1 MAGWLTR
8 KADGVYRAF
17 VFFAGDIRRL
27 HSVPWVTW
35 SRHPHAVSYEEVL
48 LALPSVEYGDVG
60 LHRDWGYLSNVAIP
74 GFMKHAWI
82 YVQNGTSRP
91 EIVEAIS
98 EGVVCRSPIYPMHS
112 DYAIILTPSKKV
124 GITEEERKGACLKAR
139 QIVGEKYDHRFEFD
153 IEAELKF
160 YSGQSIDEARDH
172 LQVGKE
178 WIRRFDHAFSCTE
191 VVSYCWW
198 HRKED
203 LGVRR
208 TERWGK
214 SVILADSF
222 LNEGWTIKWAST
234 SVTADDARKFGL
246 SDEGISLI
254 EEYRKKGSTTCPEE
268 E

>member
-1 MAGWLTR
+1 
-8 KADGVYRAF
+8 
-17 VFFAGDIRRL
+17 
-27 HSVPWVTW
+27 
-35 SRHPHAVSYEEVL
+35 
-48 LALPSVEYGDVG
+48 
-60 LHRDWGYLSNVAIP
+60 
-74 GFMKHAWI
+74 MKHAWI

-112 DYAIILTPSKKV
+112 DYAIILTPSKQV

-160 YSGQSIDEARDH
+160 YDGQRIDEARDH

-208 TERWGK
+208 TDYPRYPK
-214 SVILADSF
+214 
-222 LNEGWTIKWAST
+222 
-234 SVTADDARKFGL
+234 R
-246 SDEGISLI
+246 
-254 EEYRKKGSTTCPEE
+254 YRKCSGAILVRRGCARGSRLAHMVIRAHNARSAESHARPPSPWRLRCVTSP
-268 E
+268 